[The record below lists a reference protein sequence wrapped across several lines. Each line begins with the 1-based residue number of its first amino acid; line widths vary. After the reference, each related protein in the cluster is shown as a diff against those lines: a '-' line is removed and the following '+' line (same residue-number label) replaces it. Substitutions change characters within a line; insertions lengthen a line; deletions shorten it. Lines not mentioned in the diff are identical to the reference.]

1 MKGLANARLL
11 LWAALA
17 GLIYFIYVKEQ
28 PTAPVPVPVVMT
40 QNVET
45 ITPIENQENKITVDT
60 DVLKVTLNG
69 QGDIVQATLKKYSQA
84 KDFAEPFALLDNTSE
99 RFYVLQSGLINP
111 ETHKHL
117 KTEYRADKKAYTLE
131 DGASQLTVLLTS
143 TVDGLKVEK
152 KYIFSRG
159 EYKVALEQRVVDT
172 SKADITIQFYNQV
185 QRKFDGKEASGIDAV
200 QMYQGGAM
208 YLPDAPF
215 TKVRFDDLKKQPLE
229 KTIGGGW
236 IATLERYFLTAIIP
250 NNSQQHIYYG
260 QAQTDHKYILGQMSQ
275 KQNLTLGQTAQ
286 DSVTLYIGPEVAET
300 LKSIA
305 PGLDLTIDYGFLW
318 PISQFLF
325 WIMKKIYLVVG
336 NWGLAIIGVTLCI
349 KLAFF
354 KLSAVS
360 VRSMRRM
367 KNLQPKIQQLKD
379 RFGDNKQDFSKAMME
394 LYKREKVN
402 PLGGC
407 LPILVQV
414 PVFIALYYVLLESV
428 ELRHAPFFLWITD
441 LSSKD
446 PYYLL
451 PLFMGASMFLQQKMN
466 PTPVDPIQAK
476 MFLFM
481 PVIFTALF
489 LNFPSGLMLYWLFN
503 NILSM
508 LQQWIIQRQM
518 D

>member
-11 LWAALA
+11 LWATLI

-28 PTAPVPVPVVMT
+28 PTAPTPVAIT
-40 QNVET
+40 QQVET
-45 ITPIENQENKITVDT
+45 AASIDNQENNITIDT
-60 DVLKVTLNG
+60 DVLKVTLNT
-69 QGDIVQATLKKYSQA
+69 QGDIVKTTLKKFSQA
-84 KDFAEPFALLDNTSE
+84 KDFTEPFSVLDNTAE
-99 RFYVLQSGLINP
+99 RFYILQSGIINP

-117 KTEYRADKKAYTLE
+117 KAEYRADKKVYTLE
-131 DGASQLTVLLTS
+131 DGESQLTVVLTS
-143 TVDGLKVEK
+143 TVEGLKVEK
-152 KYIFSRG
+152 RYTFLRG
-159 EYKVALEQRVVDT
+159 DYRVTLEQRVMDSNKTDT
-172 SKADITIQFYNQV
+172 TIQFYNQV
-185 QRKFDGKEASGIDAV
+185 QRKFDGKEASGIDAI

-215 TKVRFDDLKKQPLE
+215 TKVHFDDLKKQGIE
-229 KTIGGGW
+229 KNITGGW
-236 IATLERYFLTAIIP
+236 IASLERYFLAAIIP
-250 NNSQQHIYYG
+250 THTQPHVYYG
-260 QAQTDHKYILGQMSQ
+260 QAQPNHKYVLGQMSE
-275 KQNLTLGQTAQ
+275 KQNLTLGQPVQ
-286 DSVTLYIGPEVAET
+286 DTVTLYIGPEVAET

-325 WIMKKIYLVVG
+325 WIMKKIQLVVG

-379 RFGDNKQDFSKAMME
+379 RFGDNKQEFSRAMME

-407 LPILVQV
+407 LPILVQI

-428 ELRHAPFFLWITD
+428 ELRHAPFFFWITD

-451 PLFMGASMFLQQKMN
+451 PLFMGASMFLQQRMN
-466 PTPVDPIQAK
+466 PTPVDPVQAK

-508 LQQWIIQRQM
+508 LQQWLIQRQM